1 MSSGNHKEI
10 TNETIS
16 EELFLIGSYYTMVA
30 DTYRSKTY
38 MNAASTISTYNVQI
52 ISGAQAKK
60 IKGIGD
66 SVARNIDEFITFGFI
81 TRLLDLEIKLG
92 PQKQIIDYFRSFF
105 GIGPKTAIKFYNEGY
120 RTLEDLWYKA
130 SLTEAQQLGI
140 LWRHHIELKIDR
152 DEIDLTHNIIS
163 QIFAPYQIIWDI
175 AGSYRRREPQSGDI
189 DILIQSRNDITMDAI
204 VNLLQPLNLIKL
216 AKGDTK
222 YMGILRLSDDYVG
235 HRIDIRIVNA
245 EAYPF
250 ALMYFTGSQK
260 FNILCRRRA
269 IELGL
274 TLNEYGLFTLDERR
288 VFAASEA
295 DIFTI
300 LGMPYVEPVDRTRTM
315 EYLPAK

>member
-1 MSSGNHKEI
+1 MSSENHKEI
-10 TNETIS
+10 TNENIS

-38 MNAASTISTYNVQI
+38 MNAANTISTYNTQI
-52 ISGAQAKK
+52 ISGTQAKK

-66 SVARNIDEFITFGFI
+66 SVAKDIDEFIVFGFI
-81 TRLLDLEIKLG
+81 NRLQELEIKLG

-120 RTLEDLWYKA
+120 RTLEDLWFRA
-130 SLTEAQQLGI
+130 SLTEAQKIGI
-140 LWRHHIELKIDR
+140 LWRHHIGHKIDR
-152 DEIDLTHNIIS
+152 DEIDITHNIIS

-204 VNLLQPLNLIKL
+204 IHLLQPLIPATL

-222 YMGILRLSDDYVG
+222 FMGIIRLNDDYVG
-235 HRIDIRIVNA
+235 HRIDIRIVNS
-245 EAYPF
+245 EEYPF

-274 TLNEYGLFTLDERR
+274 TLNEYGLFTQDDRR
-288 VFAASEA
+288 VIATSEA

-300 LGMPYVEPVDRTRTM
+300 LNIPYVAPENRSRTM
-315 EYLPAK
+315 EYLPTQ